1 MATSAYNITGE
12 DGKIQWIRID
22 DTGLQDIVQKW
33 SKNATAEIKAALQRP
48 IAIANATAAH
58 IRDRAMRGQFATTA
72 DAYKDRASAG
82 PEKRKSYYVS
92 PAYAAAAGLGK
103 QTRWKSSAE
112 MHRAAAARGGGRITG
127 GMWSGLQV
135 RNYGADAAVV
145 EFSGSTLG
153 SRSTLTAN
161 TKKVGGSYEVTLS
174 DNGKLKA
181 KQVRE
186 LMRDEGGNVTYRRKP
201 RLERNNLK
209 AYAVFKHLGVGLLEP
224 RQDELDAIWAAFS
237 REAGLVI
244 TGIAG
249 AQYKG
254 DAAAGN
260 SALFGAIVREFR
272 KR

>member
-1 MATSAYNITGE
+1 
-12 DGKIQWIRID
+12 
-22 DTGLQDIVQKW
+22 
-33 SKNATAEIKAALQRP
+33 
-48 IAIANATAAH
+48 
-58 IRDRAMRGQFATTA
+58 
-72 DAYKDRASAG
+72 
-82 PEKRKSYYVS
+82 
-92 PAYAAAAGLGK
+92 
-103 QTRWKSSAE
+103 
-112 MHRAAAARGGGRITG
+112 
-127 GMWSGLQV
+127 
-135 RNYGADAAVV
+135 VV

-153 SRSTLTAN
+153 TKSTLTAN
-161 TKKVGGSYEVTLS
+161 TKKVDGSYEVTLS